1 MDFLDRAYQKF
12 EEVAPQ
18 IMEELVKFQEKT
30 EQRQQKIEEYKA
42 EYSMLSNKELME
54 KLDRE
59 TSSERRKAIIS
70 VKKER
75 GLKISRYKEEYSNLN
90 INELMFEKRRLEL
103 NNKGD
108 ADLRIIAINSL
119 LKERSLCKD

>member
-42 EYSMLSNKELME
+42 
-54 KLDRE
+54 
-59 TSSERRKAIIS
+59 RKAIIS